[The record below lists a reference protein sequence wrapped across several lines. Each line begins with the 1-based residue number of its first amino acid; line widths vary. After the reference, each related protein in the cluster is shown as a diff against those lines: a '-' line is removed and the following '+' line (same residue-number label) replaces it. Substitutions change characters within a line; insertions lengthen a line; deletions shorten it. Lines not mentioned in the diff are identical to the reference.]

1 MATVSYSAS
10 LRTRK
15 TNSSSDAKSDRA
27 CQEFYSD
34 DYNYVGIIHFSGMD
48 LRNKIITGVSI
59 KATSASAGYGAS
71 HTKTVYLRKSN
82 YQAAAASGVT
92 GAGYAGAALGTA
104 VTFLLALLLALST
117 RVLTIISSLGVT
129 LSLLLFVTGDYKNGG
144 IFLLLA
150 WLISPI
156 GLPLIAEWLWRGLDN
171 VRGMMWRIVFC

>member
-1 MATVSYSAS
+1 MFRLI
-10 LRTRK
+10 LRMLL
-15 TNSSSDAKSDRA
+15 AP
-27 CQEFYSD
+27 
-34 DYNYVGIIHFSGMD
+34 II
-48 LRNKIITGVSI
+48 L
-59 KATSASAGYGAS
+59 
-71 HTKTVYLRKSN
+71 L
-82 YQAAAASGVT
+82 
-92 GAGYAGAALGTA
+92 LTA

-117 RVLTIISSLGVT
+117 RVLAIISSLGVT